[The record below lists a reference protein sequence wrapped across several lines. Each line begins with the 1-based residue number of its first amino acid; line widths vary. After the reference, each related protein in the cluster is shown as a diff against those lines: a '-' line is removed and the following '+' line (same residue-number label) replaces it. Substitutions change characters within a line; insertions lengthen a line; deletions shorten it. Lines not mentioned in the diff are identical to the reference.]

1 MIICHGPGYRRLIYV
16 GFNESRHDPS
26 TDLNVLGPQVDSLG
40 YLSPEGLI
48 EAATRS
54 SQTKHS
60 FCRACF
66 TGVYPVP
73 IEPSK
78 EHDTDW

>member
-1 MIICHGPGYRRLIYV
+1 M
-16 GFNESRHDPS
+16 
-26 TDLNVLGPQVDSLG
+26 DSLG